1 MWCESCG
8 YGSEV
13 CKLKDKC
20 PQCGGRTFENSSPV
34 PRKPLRSSRD
44 MKKRVRVEKDVKTK
58 KPISDEVSQ
67 VIKEAG
73 SLK

>member
-1 MWCESCG
+1 M
-8 YGSEV
+8 
-13 CKLKDKC
+13 
-20 PQCGGRTFENSSPV
+20 